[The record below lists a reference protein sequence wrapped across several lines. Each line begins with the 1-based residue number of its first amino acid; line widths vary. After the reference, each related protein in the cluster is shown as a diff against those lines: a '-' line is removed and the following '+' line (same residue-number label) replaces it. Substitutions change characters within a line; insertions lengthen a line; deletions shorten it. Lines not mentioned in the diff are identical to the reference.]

1 MPFCCV
7 TTALFQSA
15 GVGVS
20 AFVQPI
26 PYHSTGHH
34 RTSSFG
40 SGTPQLQ
47 AVPVSLRLL
56 KAQKLVLLFYVY
68 FVASS

>member
-1 MPFCCV
+1 MEWLLFTV
-7 TTALFQSA
+7 ALFQSA
-15 GVGVS
+15 GAGVS

-26 PYHSTGHH
+26 PFHSTGHH

-47 AVPVSLRLL
+47 TGSVSFHVLELETLL
-56 KAQKLVLLFYVY
+56 CVRFA
-68 FVASS
+68 ASS

>member
-1 MPFCCV
+1 MNANNCIHIFIATV
-7 TTALFQSA
+7 ALFQTA
-15 GVGVS
+15 GAGVS

-26 PYHSTGHH
+26 PFHSTGHH

-47 AVPVSLRLL
+47 AAAPVRSLVE
-56 KAQKLVLLFYVY
+56 A
-68 FVASS
+68 